1 MKLKITPILV
11 LVLVLFCPVFFSL
24 AENAPNARLFF
35 EAIQEYHAGH
45 FDVAADTFSK
55 IAGQGVVNDKL
66 FYNLGNAF
74 YKKNDPGRAILW
86 YERALRLNPEDPD
99 LKFNLEFAR
108 SQVKDLG
115 EDKPDALF
123 RVLFFWKYA
132 FSPAAIRWAAVIA
145 NGIFWILLM
154 VNTLRGKRTSRLL
167 AGVAGMGILIL
178 TATASV
184 QYYENRYVKK
194 AVILSEKVAVR
205 SGWSEVATELF
216 ALHAGTRVRVEQ
228 EERGYYRIYF
238 SKGKIGWIKKEE
250 AEII

>member
-1 MKLKITPILV
+1 MKLNIASIFVLV
-11 LVLVLFCPVFFSL
+11 LVLVCPVFFSL
-24 AENAPNARLFF
+24 AETAPNASLFYD
-35 EAIQEYHAGH
+35 AIQEYHAGR
-45 FDVAADTFSK
+45 FDVAADMFSK

-115 EDKPDALF
+115 EDKPEALF

-132 FSPAAIRWAAVIA
+132 FSPEAIRWAAVIL
-145 NGIFWILLM
+145 NGMFWILL
-154 VNTLRGKRTSRLL
+154 TAQFLRGKRTSRVF
-167 AGVAGMGILIL
+167 AGVAGMLIFIL
-178 TATASV
+178 TATAAV
-184 QYYENRYVKK
+184 QYHEDRFVKK
-194 AVILSEKVAVR
+194 AVILSEKVVVR
-205 SGWSEVATELF
+205 SGWSEDATELF

-238 SKGKIGWIKKEE
+238 SKGKIGWIKQE
-250 AEII
+250 AAKII